1 MVWLR
6 VYWNGRAGY
15 NLREGRAGGVRARLL
30 PQNERGIRWLRS
42 RSPNMDFRHFL
53 GAARQTAALSA
64 AQPEQNVEGEG
75 APVASVR
82 ALQPLNGLPG
92 FFCEILDA
100 VARVV
105 RVGFVIRH
113 LALALEKRE
122 RRGERLYVLGEP
134 ADDVPVFASV
144 SDESVFQR
152 RVRLPPGASTP
163 GRGRRARQSVG
174 ATVRQSVKQRVVG
187 GADRAG
193 EISLARPAPPTRPLR
208 QVVRY
213 VQQVFRPHDFPP
225 LSTRPTRTFSSTN
238 GWASSPRQTH
248 PAPGL

>member
-1 MVWLR
+1 
-6 VYWNGRAGY
+6 
-15 NLREGRAGGVRARLL
+15 
-30 PQNERGIRWLRS
+30 
-42 RSPNMDFRHFL
+42 MDFRDFL
-53 GAARQTAALSA
+53 GASLRTAALPA

-82 ALQPLNGLPG
+82 ALQQLNGLPR
-92 FFCEILDA
+92 FVYENRDA

-105 RVGFVIRH
+105 RVGFVIRR

-122 RRGERLYVLGEP
+122 RRGERLYVFGEP

-144 SDESVFQR
+144 SGESVFQG
-152 RVRLPPGASTP
+152 RVRLPPGASASGP
-163 GRGRRARQSVG
+163 GRRARQSVG

-187 GADRAG
+187 GADGAG
-193 EISLARPAPPTRPLR
+193 EICLARPAPSPRPSR
-208 QVVRY
+208 QVVSY
-213 VQQVFRPHDFPP
+213 VQQVFRIHDFQP

-238 GWASSPRQTH
+238 GWASSPRQTR

>member
-1 MVWLR
+1 MG
-6 VYWNGRAGY
+6 GRATISAKGA
-15 NLREGRAGGVRARLL
+15 RAESELDFSHKR
-30 PQNERGIRWLRS
+30 RGDPLAGCRS
-42 RSPNMDFRHFL
+42 RLPNMGFRHFL
-53 GAARQTAALSA
+53 GASPRTTALSA

-82 ALQPLNGLPG
+82 SLQQLNGLSR
-92 FFCEILDA
+92 FVYENRDA

-113 LALALEKRE
+113 LALPLEKRE
-122 RRGERLYVLGEP
+122 RRGERLYVFGEP
-134 ADDVPVFASV
+134 ADDVAVFASV
-144 SDESVFQR
+144 SGESVFQR
-152 RVRLPPGASTP
+152 RVRLPPGAPAS
-163 GRGRRARQSVG
+163 GRGRGAGESVG
-174 ATVRQSVKQRVVG
+174 AAVRQSVKQRVVG
-187 GADRAG
+187 GTDGAG
-193 EISLARPAPPTRPLR
+193 EVSLARSASPTRPSR

>member
-1 MVWLR
+1 MR
-6 VYWNGRAGY
+6 
-15 NLREGRAGGVRARLL
+15 
-30 PQNERGIRWLRS
+30 
-42 RSPNMDFRHFL
+42 FRDFL
-53 GAARQTAALSA
+53 GAALRAAALPA

-82 ALQPLNGLPG
+82 AFQQLNGLPRFVRESG
-92 FFCEILDA
+92 DM
-100 VARVV
+100 VARMY

-113 LALALEKRE
+113 LAPALKSRE
-122 RRGERLYVLGEP
+122 RRGEPSYAFGEP

-144 SDESVFQR
+144 SGESVFQR

-174 ATVRQSVKQRVVG
+174 AAVRQSVKQRVVG

-193 EISLARPAPPTRPLR
+193 KIGLARSAPPTRPSR
-208 QVVRY
+208 QVVGY
-213 VQQVFRPHDFPP
+213 VQQVFRIHEAPP
-225 LSTRPTRTFSSTN
+225 LSTRPTRTFSRTN